1 MMLAAGA
8 RLGGYEVLSHL
19 GSGGMGEVY
28 RARDIKLGRDV
39 AIKILPDGFAHDPD
53 RLGRFKREA
62 QVLASLN
69 HPHIGA
75 IYGLEES
82 SSTGSGQGAT
92 QYLVLE
98 LVDGETLADRIA
110 AQRATGRGLPVAE
123 ALAIARQIAD
133 ALEAAHEKGIIHR
146 DLKPAN
152 IALTAA
158 DEVKVLDFG
167 LAKAIDD
174 GGSGIGDAN
183 VTHSPTLTLHAT
195 HAGVI
200 LGTAAYMSPE
210 QAKGRIA
217 DKRSDVW
224 SFGCVLFEMLAG
236 TRAFEGEDV
245 SDTLATILK
254 GEPEWSRI
262 PYDVPASIRSLLS
275 RCLEKDR
282 KQRIADISVARYV
295 LSAPLEAASARAQSD
310 AGRPRSSWIGFAAA
324 FVAALIAAAAGW
336 IMKPSPAASVRPIT
350 RFPII
355 LPQDQA
361 FTSFG
366 RHILALSPDGARLAY
381 VANAQ
386 LYLRAMD
393 QLDASPI
400 RGTNE
405 GPAEPFFSPDGQWI
419 AYYANGHLRK
429 VAISGGAPTTVC
441 DAQSPWGASWDG
453 DRIVFGEGPQGI
465 FEVTATGGTP
475 KLLVAP
481 DTKQGEFLHGPQIL
495 PGGQAVLFTSG
506 SPGVVASR
514 WSNATI
520 VVQSLKTGERKTL
533 VRGGTDGRYVPTG
546 HLVFSR
552 DGVLFA
558 NAFDAERL
566 ELRGGPTAVVEAVAS
581 ASGGATG
588 AVQFA
593 VSNTGT
599 LAYPPVTAGQMTR
612 LVWRN
617 RQGVDTPIAAPPH
630 SYETPR
636 VSPDGTRI
644 ALHALDQDS
653 DIWVLDTRSETL
665 TRLTFDKAADI
676 APVWMKDGKRIAYVS
691 ARDGAPNLFWKPA
704 DCTGQPEPLLP
715 QTPSSSVALV
725 ANSAT
730 ADGKALIFSVGS
742 PSNIMALPLQGD
754 RQPGALIAQAS
765 FAERGGDVSPD
776 GRWIA
781 YQSDESGTFQIYVRP
796 FPAVDQGRW
805 QVSGEG
811 GRLPIWGPKGRE
823 LFYTDDRNHLVSVS
837 ISASTAFAF
846 GKASVVFDLTD
857 TLLAVYR
864 NYDIAP
870 DGSRF
875 ALIKPERQRGSTQFL
890 IVENWFEELKQRVP
904 VSR

>member
-28 RARDIKLGRDV
+28 RARDTKLGRDV

-53 RLGRFKREA
+53 RLARFKREA

-82 SSTGSGQGAT
+82 ASPGSGQQGA

-98 LVDGETLADRIA
+98 FVDGETLADRIA

-133 ALEAAHEKGIIHR
+133 ALEVAHEKGIIHR

-167 LAKAIDD
+167 LAKALD
-174 GGSGIGDAN
+174 GGGIGEAN

-262 PYDVPASIRSLLS
+262 PHDVPASIRSLLS

-295 LSAPLEAASARAQSD
+295 LSAPLETAAPTRAP
-310 AGRPRSSWIGFAAA
+310 AGTAKPRSSWIGFTAAI
-324 FVAALIAAAAGW
+324 AAVLIAAAGGW
-336 IMKPSPAASVRPIT
+336 ILKPSPAVSVRPIT

-355 LPQDQA
+355 LAQDQS

-366 RHILALSPDGARLAY
+366 RHILALSPDGTRLVY
-381 VANAQ
+381 VANSQ

-393 QLDASPI
+393 QVDASPI
-400 RGTNE
+400 RGTSE
-405 GPAEPFFSPDGQWI
+405 SPAEPFFSPDGQWI
-419 AYYANGHLRK
+419 AYYADGHLKK
-429 VAISGGAPTTVC
+429 VAISGGAPTTLC
-441 DAQSPWGASWDG
+441 DAQVPWGASWDG
-453 DRIVFGEGPQGI
+453 DRIVFGEGPRGI
-465 FEVTATGGTP
+465 FEVAATGGTP
-475 KLLVAP
+475 KLLVAA
-481 DTKQGEFLHGPQIL
+481 DAKQSEFLHGPQIL

-533 VRGGTDGRYVPTG
+533 VSGGTDGRYLPTG
-546 HLVFSR
+546 HLVFAR

-558 NAFDAERL
+558 NAFDAARL
-566 ELRGGPTAVVEAVAS
+566 ELRGGPAAVVEGVAV

-588 AVQFA
+588 AVQVAF
-593 VSNTGT
+593 SNTGT
-599 LAYPPVTAGQMTR
+599 LAYPPVMAGQATK

-617 RQGVDTPIAAPPH
+617 RQGLDTPIAAPQH

-644 ALHALDQDS
+644 AMHALDQDS
-653 DIWVLDTRSETL
+653 DIWVLDTKSEAL
-665 TRLTFDKAADI
+665 TRLTFDKAADMS
-676 APVWMKDGKRIAYVS
+676 PVWTKDGRRVAYVS
-691 ARDGAPNLFWKPA
+691 AKDGAPNLFWKPA
-704 DCTGQPEPLLP
+704 DGTGQSEPLLAQP
-715 QTPSSSVALV
+715 PSSSGALI
-725 ANSAT
+725 ANGAT
-730 ADGKALIFSVGS
+730 PDGKALIFSVGV
-742 PSNIMALPLQGD
+742 PSNIMTLPFEGD
-754 RQPGALIAQAS
+754 RQPRALIAQPS
-765 FAERGGDVSPD
+765 FAERSGDVSPD

-811 GRLPIWGPKGRE
+811 GRLPIWGPNGRE
-823 LFYTDDRNHLVSVS
+823 LFYTDDRNRLVSVNV
-837 ISASTAFAF
+837 SAATPFAF
-846 GKASVVFDLTD
+846 GKASVVFDLAD

-904 VSR
+904 VGR